1 MSLKMTRYCF
11 ALPILEGLVELVRK
25 FSQENS
31 HTTEHDEFYQIAGVS
46 REHSWIQLSPPVS
59 GVPDF
64 EVISME
70 IKDTSHMIKQFAT
83 SNHSYAVKFREFAK
97 KAYGIDFAGQPPS
110 LNENIVDWEQQNYD
124 ELQPKY

>member
-1 MSLKMTRYCF
+1 
-11 ALPILEGLVELVRK
+11 
-25 FSQENS
+25 
-31 HTTEHDEFYQIAGVS
+31 
-46 REHSWIQLSPPVS
+46 
-59 GVPDF
+59 VPDF

-70 IKDTSHMIKQFAT
+70 IKDTSHMFKQFAT

>member
-1 MSLKMTRYCF
+1 MSLKRANYCF
-11 ALPILEGLVELVRK
+11 ALPILEGFVELVKK

-31 HTTEHDEFYQIAGVS
+31 YTKEHDEFYHMAGVS

-70 IKDTSHMIKQFAT
+70 T
-83 SNHSYAVKFREFAK
+83 YAVKFREFAK
-97 KAYGIDFAGQPPS
+97 KAYGIDFAGALPP
-110 LNENIVDWEQQNYD
+110 LNENIVDWEQQN
-124 ELQPKY
+124 